1 MSVFVGQKAADFTA
15 TAVMP
20 DNSVNNAFNL
30 ESMAKHKYCMLMFYP
45 LDFTFVCPS
54 ELVALNKNLEEFNKR
69 DCLAVSISIDSHFT
83 HLAWKNTALKDGGI
97 SNVQFP
103 MISDLKKEISS
114 LYGVLNSDGVS
125 VRGTFIIDKEF
136 VLRHILINDLPI
148 GRSLNESLRVLDAIE
163 HHAKHGEVCPANWI
177 KGDDAM
183 SPTSSGVKLYMEKHL
198 G

>member
-1 MSVFVGQKAADFTA
+1 MRVFVGQKALDFTA
-15 TAVMP
+15 IAVMP
-20 DNSVNNAFNL
+20 DNNIDHAFNL
-30 ESMAKHKYCMLMFYP
+30 ESMAKNKYCMLMFYP

-69 DCLAVSISIDSHFT
+69 NCLVISISVDSHFA
-83 HLAWKNTALKDGGI
+83 HLAWKNTPVNEGGV

-114 LYGVLNSDGVS
+114 LYGVLNADGVS
-125 VRGTFIIDKEF
+125 VRGTFIIDKNF

-148 GRSLNESLRVLDAIE
+148 GRSVHESLRILDAIE
-163 HHAKHGEVCPANWI
+163 HNAKHGEVCPANW
-177 KGDDAM
+177 KQGDDAM
-183 SPTSSGVKLYMEKHL
+183 SPTSRGVKTYMSKNI

>member
-1 MSVFVGQKAADFTA
+1 MSTFVGQKSPGFTSV
-15 TAVMP
+15 AVMP
-20 DNSVNNAFNL
+20 DNSIDAEFNL
-30 ESMAKHKYCMLMFYP
+30 ESMARNRYCMLMFYP

-54 ELVALNKNLEEFNKR
+54 ELVSLNRNLEEFNKR
-69 DCLAVSISIDSHFT
+69 NCLVASVSVDSHFT
-83 HLAWKNTALKDGGI
+83 HLAWKNTPLKDGGI

-125 VRGTFIIDKEF
+125 VRGTFIIDKDF

-148 GRSLNESLRVLDAIE
+148 GRNLHESLRIIDAIE
-163 HHAKHGEVCPANWI
+163 HHSKHGEVCPANWT
-177 KGDDAM
+177 KGDEAM
-183 SPTSSGVKLYMEKHL
+183 SPTSSGVKVYMDKHL